1 MNSLFNYANIKKV
14 DKLWITYLTNG
25 RVLHY
30 NNYNY
35 MINVQITKIV
45 RVGTSLGVIVPINIL
60 RDLRIMRGDQVAFS
74 VAAGDVIC
82 LRKITDAEKL
92 EIKPLPIIDI

>member
-1 MNSLFNYANIKKV
+1 MSNIKKV
-14 DKLWITYLTNG
+14 DNLWITFLTYG
-25 RVLHY
+25 RVLLY

-45 RVGTSLGVIVPINIL
+45 KVGTSLGVIVPINIL
-60 RDLRIMRGDQVAFS
+60 RDLQILRGDQVAFS
-74 VAAGDVIC
+74 IAAGDVIC

-92 EIKPLPIIDI
+92 EIKPLPIIQI

>member
-1 MNSLFNYANIKKV
+1 
-14 DKLWITYLTNG
+14 
-25 RVLHY
+25 
-30 NNYNY
+30 

-92 EIKPLPIIDI
+92 EIKPLPIINI